1 MFDKYNVTFG
11 AFFKAVLILLPA
23 SLIYVTTITPAYLGR
38 NCLILS
44 LFLMLCL
51 AFAYVILLYVVMSK
65 LEARVDMKYRT
76 RKDTTIDWI
85 YGTRMAVKSGIILF
99 ILSDISRRL
108 MLKKYS
114 DMVIAIPILLVAAY
128 MGNRGFKGL
137 IRFYE
142 AVFWFS
148 VVSGIILFV
157 SSVKNL
163 DLGELRQ
170 CVQIYGEGSVGDSM
184 RMVMVKGGVL
194 FLGVTV
200 METVMMIYLGV
211 NKRRR
216 GMLFS
221 AVGISVTIGIIG
233 SIFVISTLGMSALE
247 AGTKDILYVVGAMEL
262 PNGIKI
268 RPLMLVCYL
277 VLTCGIS
284 LLTPQ
289 VVCGFGAVTDLGRR
303 RHSSWLKLAWLTL
316 VFAVCVWLWDVP
328 AHGTAMRLAAG
339 YIMLVD
345 VPLSLIL
352 PAVVVIGRKPLKK
365 ATLVLIAFAI
375 TAVLPGCAYNSV
387 ESVDYANVLVI
398 EPGKQDGM
406 YKYTLVITGLSGDED
421 KTTEERKY
429 TAYATSFSDVRANY
443 DKEHARQLDVSHVE
457 YLAADNEQVLN
468 ENIFELGREFATSY
482 VTVVVDRNILEK
494 SGDNNTKDYLK
505 THYRGRCLATL
516 GRHEGDYK

>member
-1 MFDKYNVTFG
+1 M
-11 AFFKAVLILLPA
+11 
-23 SLIYVTTITPAYLGR
+23 
-38 NCLILS
+38 
-44 LFLMLCL
+44 
-51 AFAYVILLYVVMSK
+51 
-65 LEARVDMKYRT
+65 
-76 RKDTTIDWI
+76 
-85 YGTRMAVKSGIILF
+85 
-99 ILSDISRRL
+99 
-108 MLKKYS
+108 
-114 DMVIAIPILLVAAY
+114 
-128 MGNRGFKGL
+128 
-137 IRFYE
+137 
-142 AVFWFS
+142 
-148 VVSGIILFV
+148 
-157 SSVKNL
+157 
-163 DLGELRQ
+163 
-170 CVQIYGEGSVGDSM
+170 
-184 RMVMVKGGVL
+184 
-194 FLGVTV
+194 
-200 METVMMIYLGV
+200 
-211 NKRRR
+211 
-216 GMLFS
+216 
-221 AVGISVTIGIIG
+221 TIGIIG
-233 SIFVISTLGMSALE
+233 SIFVISTLGMGALE
-247 AGTKDILYVVGAMEL
+247 TGTKDILYVVGAMEL

-303 RHSSWLKLAWLTL
+303 SHSSWLKFAWLTL

-365 ATLVLIAFAI
+365 ATLVIIAFAL

-494 SGDNNTKDYLK
+494 SGITILK
-505 THYRGRCLATL
+505 II
-516 GRHEGDYK
+516 